1 MDRHWKFRVLFV
13 PLICLL
19 LAGCQGQEESTRWD
33 QAQEQTPG
41 RPAPAVST
49 QAVAGGELNRFFPPV
64 TSPFDLVFKQEKTGF
79 AQASLQ
85 KDGQE
90 LALLSIADTTNNPS
104 AKEKYAGSTQRL
116 AGYPLAAVGSTGTAI
131 LVADRYQIQA
141 RSIDPAFGEAE
152 RIAWLQKFDL
162 KSLATP

>member
-1 MDRHWKFRVLFV
+1 MDRHWKFRVLCV
-13 PLICLL
+13 PLLILV
-19 LAGCQGQEESTRWD
+19 LAGCKEQEESTRWN
-33 QAQEQTPG
+33 QAQKKTQG
-41 RPAPAVST
+41 RQAPAVS
-49 QAVAGGELNRFFPPV
+49 QQSVAGGELNRFFPHV
-64 TSPFDLVFKQEKTGF
+64 TSPFDLVFKQEKDGL

-90 LALLSIADTTNNPS
+90 VAVLSIADTMNNPS

-116 AGYPLAAVGSTGTAI
+116 AGHPMAAAGSQGTAI
-131 LVADRYQIQA
+131 LVADRYQLQA

-152 RIAWLQKFDL
+152 RIEWLQKFDL